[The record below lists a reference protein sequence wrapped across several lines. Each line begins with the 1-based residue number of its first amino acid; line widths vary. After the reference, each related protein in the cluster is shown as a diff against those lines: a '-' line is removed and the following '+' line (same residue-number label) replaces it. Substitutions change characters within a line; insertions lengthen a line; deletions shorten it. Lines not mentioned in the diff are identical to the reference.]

1 MNAYVCTAL
10 PGMNDAAI
18 MILLGLLL
26 LGASSIGLMLFFIH
40 RGDRHGPK

>member
-18 MILLGLLL
+18 MILIGLLL
-26 LGASSIGLMLFFIH
+26 LGASTIGLLLFCLH
-40 RGDRHGPK
+40 RGSRR